1 MVRAVVVRLQEER
14 SLCPVVVAEQAA
26 PAVEAPADLVV
37 LAVAE
42 QAAARLVTE
51 TSLGTEAVDSG
62 MEESPVVGGVAL
74 LPRLELRCGQG
85 REALDAA
92 DSDRHLDGRG
102 DVVGRTE

>member
-1 MVRAVVVRLQEER
+1 MSEDL
-14 SLCPVVVAEQAA
+14 PVPTGPATPRRKGRNGRGGCSAAASFEQA
-26 PAVEAPADLVV
+26 P
-37 LAVAE
+37 
-42 QAAARLVTE
+42 ARLVTE